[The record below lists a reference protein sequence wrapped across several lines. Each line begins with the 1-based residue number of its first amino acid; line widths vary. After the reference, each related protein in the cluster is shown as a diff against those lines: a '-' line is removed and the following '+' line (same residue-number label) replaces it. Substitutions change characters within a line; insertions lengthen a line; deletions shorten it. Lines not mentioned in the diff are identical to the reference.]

1 MTCKGICV
9 RYKAQKP
16 VGTGRYA
23 SGQRRCQICE
33 IFIKWEGLW
42 CPCCGYRLRTK
53 PRNLKYKAKL
63 LERVEADSIEAKSV
77 ADTQN
82 EESAIVVKTKTRSK
96 AKVKTAKSKIT
107 TKRKNHKDLPVI
119 IMDDVEYN
127 PSKIIETAVRK
138 NVEPD
143 IVKQENPPFVEI
155 EKNQI
160 SVNTN
165 YMDLNVFYP
174 LKYKNG
180 NYAVK
185 KNSKGTIEFVE
196 IIQDNPNLEIEIN
209 EPQKI
214 KVKAKKITKT
224 KEKTPC
230 QYCEKLFV
238 YVDKHEIKCKKNPHL
253 KIQEQSNAES
263 IVIKAGS

>member
-63 LERVEADSIEAKSV
+63 RARVEADSIEAKAV
-77 ADTQN
+77 ADTQPEIEV
-82 EESAIVVKTKTRSK
+82 EEVAVKSK
-96 AKVKTAKSKIT
+96 AKTKAKTTKAKS
-107 TKRKNHKDLPVI
+107 TK
-119 IMDDVEYN
+119 
-127 PSKIIETAVRK
+127 SK
-138 NVEPD
+138 
-143 IVKQENPPFVEI
+143 
-155 EKNQI
+155 
-160 SVNTN
+160 S
-165 YMDLNVFYP
+165 
-174 LKYKNG
+174 
-180 NYAVK
+180 
-185 KNSKGTIEFVE
+185 
-196 IIQDNPNLEIEIN
+196 
-209 EPQKI
+209 
-214 KVKAKKITKT
+214 TKT

-238 YVDKHEIKCKKNPHL
+238 YPDKHEKNCKKNPNTQVDAS
-253 KIQEQSNAES
+253 QESES
-263 IVIKAGS
+263 IAIKA